1 VARFAVA
8 LALLLV
14 AACVPQSQAQPS
26 VAASPNSAS
35 SVVWKS
41 ERTVDF
47 SNSLVGDLEL
57 MAGSLVTLTGE
68 GTTVTGTEIL
78 AVDPESGRTRW
89 ADATLNGM
97 VAAGPSSSHHAHF
110 LRDGDDLIALV
121 TDSTSSTSAVIR
133 FSVSERR
140 PIWLF
145 GFDMVLF
152 PESLAVHDSFTCF
165 AGQGPVPQF
174 SVLVTCLGPDGRR
187 LWTRKVE
194 QGGSSGDGTEIEIAA
209 SKLMVVVPAEGNP
222 GHATASVLDLE
233 TGEPTTAAFQVDAG
247 YRGIA
252 TRHLATWKEDKVVA
266 FLPGGIAI
274 FDLSSPLGQP
284 RSFISLAGLF
294 PRAPEVAVAGSTVYV
309 KYDMPYPTGGDQ
321 PKADV
326 VAAFDLESGKKLWEK
341 TDPVDP
347 QLQRMRPMRL
357 QGSDLLYGDH
367 NGDVWVLAAS
377 TGAVRRHVVLR
388 QEPQYFLDRVAPL
401 ESGNSVI
408 VSQNFGPGPLD
419 YRLAAIQ

>member
-1 VARFAVA
+1 VARFALG
-8 LALLLV
+8 LALLLF
-14 AACVPQSQAQPS
+14 AACDAQSPAQPS
-26 VAASPNSAS
+26 VASPNVAA

-78 AVDPESGRTRW
+78 AIDPASGRTRW
-89 ADATLNGM
+89 ADATLNGL
-97 VAAGPSSSHHAHF
+97 VAAGPSSFHHAHF

-121 TDSTSSTSAVIR
+121 TDGTSSTSAVIR
-133 FSVSERR
+133 FSVSEHR
-140 PIWLF
+140 PLWLF
-145 GFDMVLF
+145 GFDRVLY

-165 AGQGPVPQF
+165 AGQGPVPQLAI
-174 SVLVTCLGPDGRR
+174 LVTCLGPTGRS
-187 LWTRKVE
+187 LWTRKLE
-194 QGGSSGDGTEIEIAA
+194 QSGSSGDGTEIEIAA
-209 SKLMVVVPAEGNP
+209 SKLMVLVPASGDP

-233 TGEPTTAAFQVDAG
+233 TGESTTAAFQVDATYG
-247 YRGIA
+247 GIA
-252 TRHLATWKEDKVVA
+252 IRHLATWKEDQVVA
-266 FLPGGIAI
+266 FVTGGIGI
-274 FDLSSPLGQP
+274 FDLSSPQGQP
-284 RSFISLAGLF
+284 QRLISLGARF
-294 PRAPEVAVAGSTVYV
+294 PRAPELTVEGSTAYV
-309 KYDMPYPTGGDQ
+309 DYDLPYPNGGDQ

-326 VAAFDLESGKKLWEK
+326 VAAFDLASGKKLWEK
-341 TDPVDP
+341 TDPADP

-367 NGDVWVLAAS
+367 NGDVWVLAAG
-377 TGAVRRHVVLR
+377 TGAVRRHVLLR
-388 QEPQYFLDRVAPL
+388 QEPQHFLDRVSPL
-401 ESGNSVI
+401 ENGNSVI